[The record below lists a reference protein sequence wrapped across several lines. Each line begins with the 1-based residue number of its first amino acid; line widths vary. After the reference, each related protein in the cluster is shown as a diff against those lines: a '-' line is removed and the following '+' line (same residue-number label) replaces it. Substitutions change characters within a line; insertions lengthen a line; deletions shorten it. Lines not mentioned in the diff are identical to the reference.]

1 VFAAAR
7 ELLTKLASSE
17 RVCILIEDL
26 HWADPDS
33 LSLIIELLRPPSPP
47 GVMLLA
53 TMRTSAG
60 HEQLRE
66 LKDALGAGLRVIE
79 VTSLPPEDA
88 LSLAEH
94 FVGTVA
100 ARAIIEETG
109 GHPLFIDAL
118 ARSGIAPGDAEK
130 GGTTLDDALWDRAEA
145 TSPAA
150 REVLALLALTPVAL
164 SQSVIATATGMT
176 LEASVYATA
185 ELRAQRLIRMDEGG
199 AQPYHDLVRRA
210 VVAHIPPEANA
221 ARHAALAQALE
232 GTLAEQPETLAIH
245 WMEAGQRVRALGP
258 ALVAAEQAT
267 RALAFDRAARLHAL
281 VLELLP
287 AGDSR
292 RRDVH
297 LAHGK
302 ALTNAG
308 RGAEAA
314 RAFLAAAALSSDGV
328 IELRRVAAELYLT
341 SGHIDQGLAL
351 LETVLEPLGIRVSRT
366 PLGALGSLLV
376 RRAQIRLGGID
387 LSRLRDVIPQE
398 DATRIDA
405 CWSAAAGL
413 GLVDTIQGAE
423 FQARHLLLA
432 LRAGDRYRAA
442 RAIATEACY
451 VSTGGI
457 RASAR
462 TARLLDLAAELA
474 LQVGDA
480 RAIGIVAGARGVAAA
495 QLGRWREARDASEN
509 GEAILRERCQ
519 GVAWELNTARLFR
532 LVSMV
537 YLGEMANVVAL
548 MPAALRESEERGDL
562 NGMIGLQTGRTN
574 LAWLVRDDP
583 DEAER
588 QLDDGLRRWSRRGYQ
603 LPHYQAWAAR
613 VDVLLYRGR
622 GRDAYTLVEREKAK
636 LRRSLFL
643 RVHLIR
649 GIVGYVEGRAALAA
663 ARAERGSARTELL
676 NVAAEVAKKL
686 EKEGAPWTS
695 GLAKFLSAQGL
706 AARGQREGAL
716 DAFREARHVLAATE
730 MHLDAAVARR
740 AYGLL
745 LGGAAGAVEVREAEA
760 WMARERVLRPEAMCA
775 VLAPFNAVD

>member
-1 VFAAAR
+1 
-7 ELLTKLASSE
+7 
-17 RVCILIEDL
+17 
-26 HWADPDS
+26 
-33 LSLIIELLRPPSPP
+33 
-47 GVMLLA
+47 
-53 TMRTSAG
+53 
-60 HEQLRE
+60 
-66 LKDALGAGLRVIE
+66 
-79 VTSLPPEDA
+79 
-88 LSLAEH
+88 
-94 FVGTVA
+94 
-100 ARAIIEETG
+100 
-109 GHPLFIDAL
+109 
-118 ARSGIAPGDAEK
+118 
-130 GGTTLDDALWDRAEA
+130 
-145 TSPAA
+145 
-150 REVLALLALTPVAL
+150 
-164 SQSVIATATGMT
+164 
-176 LEASVYATA
+176 
-185 ELRAQRLIRMDEGG
+185 
-199 AQPYHDLVRRA
+199 
-210 VVAHIPPEANA
+210 
-221 ARHAALAQALE
+221 
-232 GTLAEQPETLAIH
+232 
-245 WMEAGQRVRALGP
+245 MEAGQRARALGP

-287 AGDSR
+287 ADDSR
-292 RRDVH
+292 RRDLH

-314 RAFLAAAALSSDGV
+314 RAYLAAAALSTDGV

-341 SGHIDQGLAL
+341 SGHIDEGLAI
-351 LETVLEPLGIRVSRT
+351 LETVLQPLGIRVSAT

-423 FQARHLLLA
+423 FQARHLQLA
-432 LRAGDRYRAA
+432 LRGGDRYRAA

-537 YLGEMANVVAL
+537 YLGEMARVVAL

-613 VDVLLYRGR
+613 VDVFLYRGR
-622 GRDAYTLVEREKAK
+622 GREAYALVEREKAQ

-649 GIVGYVEGRAALAA
+649 GIVHYVEGRAALAA
-663 ARAERGSARTELL
+663 AREERGSARTELL
-676 NVAAEVAKKL
+676 NVASGVAKKL
-686 EKEGAPWTS
+686 EKEGAPWTTA
-695 GLAKFLSAQGL
+695 LAKFLSAQGL
-706 AARGQREGAL
+706 AALGLRERAL
-716 DAFREARHVLAATE
+716 DAFREARHVLTATD

-760 WMARERVLRPEAMCA
+760 WLMRERVLRPDSMCA
-775 VLAPFNAVD
+775 MLAPFSAID